1 MAEVFVGTVASGV
14 TIGALGAQVTIGV
27 VKLKSL
33 WNKIK
38 DAPENLRDLI
48 EELELLSQLLADAER
63 DQERNPLSGLV
74 LDPHSKSQ
82 CLQYCK
88 KSVIQLKKLTDD
100 FADALETKGKLRK
113 TWSSAKIVFKND
125 ETRRFESKLK
135 RSIRLLSIS
144 LQLYQKS
151 VLLIPY
157 PKKLVGFWD
166 FVAIYIQ

>member
-1 MAEVFVGTVASGV
+1 MAEVFVGTLASGV
-14 TIGALGAQVTIGV
+14 TIGALGAQITIGV

-33 WNKIK
+33 WNQIK
-38 DAPENLRDLI
+38 DAPEDLRDLI
-48 EELELLSQLLADAER
+48 EELEMLSQLLADAER
-63 DQERNPLSGLV
+63 DQEQNPLSGLV

-82 CLQYCK
+82 CLRYCK
-88 KSVIQLKKLTDD
+88 KSVIQLKELTDD

-113 TWSSAKIVFKND
+113 TWSSAKIVFKKN

-151 VLLIPY
+151 VLVILY
-157 PKKLVGFWD
+157 ATKQSD
-166 FVAIYIQ
+166 FGTLPLSA